1 MYQKERLDQI
11 LQIVKRNGYV
21 TVKFLVESLHYSNAT
36 INRDLN
42 ILEKQ
47 KQIKRTYGGVEYVE
61 MQGTPLKFRYLKMR
75 SAKLKI
81 AKMAS
86 EFVRDGDM
94 IFMDSST
101 TTEYMAEFLSTK
113 KNLTVVSN
121 NMTLL
126 GKLSEYGITA
136 ICLGGRV
143 VEPPSMLGGEVML
156 ENIMK
161 YRVDRCFFSSG
172 YCSEDGMLNS
182 AFMHKLMAQNSRKAY
197 YLVDGGKLDLSRR
210 AKSFGMS
217 FSDLFCVI
225 SDHEF
230 SEEVKK
236 KYPDTQ
242 FVKV

>member
-1 MYQKERLDQI
+1 MYQKERMDNI

-42 ILEKQ
+42 VLESQ
-47 KQIKRTYGGVEYVE
+47 KKVKRTYGGVEYVE
-61 MQGTPLKFRYLKMR
+61 TRYTPLKFRYLKMR

-81 AKMAS
+81 AKKAA
-86 EFVRDGDM
+86 EFVRDGDL

-101 TTEYMAEFLSTK
+101 TTEYMVEFLTTK

-121 NMTLL
+121 NMALL
-126 GKLSEYGITA
+126 AKLSEYGINA

-143 VEPPSMLGGEVML
+143 VEPPSMLGGEDML

-161 YRVDRCFFSSG
+161 YRADKCFFSSG
-172 YCSEDGMLNS
+172 FVSEDGWLNS
-182 AFMHKLMAQNSRKAY
+182 AFVHKLMVQNSKKSY
-197 YLVDGGKLDLSRR
+197 YLVDDGKLEMSRR
-210 AKSFGMS
+210 AKQFGLN
-217 FSDLFCVI
+217 FSQISCVI

-230 SEEVKK
+230 SEEAKK
-236 KYPDTQ
+236 LYPETE